1 MLKPTSLGVCCAEDS
16 LYCLS
21 LDVRSDKGQFK
32 RYVES
37 CLMRTFPPEISGLNA
52 VRSGDCKP
60 DHHLWST
67 NDKNAR
73 SLKVKERHTS
83 GLQILTINCIFRWW
97 TLTAIS
103 WNFCIKKFRKK
114 QTKLVI
120 TTMLFKGVTL
130 RQIVWSWKTRAT
142 LWLPDWSTQQ
152 N

>member
-1 MLKPTSLGVCCAEDS
+1 MCAQTHITGCLLCRRQSLLSGQTKGSLKDMLRVAWWE
-16 LYCLS
+16 
-21 LDVRSDKGQFK
+21 
-32 RYVES
+32 
-37 CLMRTFPPEISGLNA
+37 
-52 VRSGDCKP
+52 
-60 DHHLWST
+60 
-67 NDKNAR
+67 R
-73 SLKVKERHTS
+73 SLLKSPASMLYALVIVNLIIIYDPQMIKMLVPWRWRRGTLS